1 MLTISIFPMIS
12 WRKTHSQRE
21 IDGFIADSMEYMIS
35 WADLTNQA
43 YHKNYAEI
51 PETFRK
57 NLSHFLHPLMMMQA
71 LVQKSLQ
78 FRALLHVVVRLEK
91 PRKNSLLQ
99 RILLPSST
107 RRRHTWSK
115 SLLGLNQ
122 ALASPDYSQHSA
134 VPSGAASPPPPQ
146 PYHMRKI
153 MAPPPPA
160 MTQIPLPPGRRQQ
173 T

>member
-1 MLTISIFPMIS
+1 
-12 WRKTHSQRE
+12 
-21 IDGFIADSMEYMIS
+21 
-35 WADLTNQA
+35 
-43 YHKNYAEI
+43 
-51 PETFRK
+51 
-57 NLSHFLHPLMMMQA
+57 MQA

-78 FRALLHVVVRLEK
+78 FRELLRVVVRLEK
-91 PRKNSLLQ
+91 VSEIHVFLTIVFSLTLFPVQPRKNSLLQ

-160 MTQIPLPPGRRQQ
+160 MTRIPLPPDRQQ
-173 T
+173 QTQPTTSSNNDSEMIARLISEN